1 MRALLTVLIYLLLMT
16 LPAAA
21 QNGVDYAI
29 GNIRQPELSPDTSA
43 VILAFDVTNLGGA
56 ANNGSMVRV
65 INDDTENEIAS
76 QSLRPLG
83 AGESVTILLPLPLEL
98 LPPDREQAIRVT
110 VGIGDVEPSTGNVDN
125 NSAVIVVPRLEDLLA
140 QTGQPDTN
148 ADGRPDNSLESI
160 LEQFGFDTSDPVH
173 MAALAA
179 TVVALAIL
187 LVLFLIILRLLIVR
201 RKPRYVVQLPPYAN
215 VPPMAPSTT
224 AGRRQGWQAHA
235 QNDLA
240 PPSPSD
246 EGSTHIRKLLTG
258 LEGQKLNNW
267 EVTGVRMNQY
277 DQYGRVAR
285 SEVVATRDITRRLN
299 KTIDRAADLD
309 EDQISR
315 RVRPV
320 ARKLVGQFR
329 RKISPRSAML
339 PIAIDIAFQGVHGE
353 VRIRF
358 ELYYLEQGRWRL
370 VDLWE
375 PEMTVSGR
383 MIHENF
389 TYSLSGLRPGEPQN
403 TFSRRLQDDLTT
415 VLTEMLRHEPPAHDT
430 GASRPIPPL
439 PA

>member
-1 MRALLTVLIYLLLMT
+1 
-16 LPAAA
+16 
-21 QNGVDYAI
+21 
-29 GNIRQPELSPDTSA
+29 
-43 VILAFDVTNLGGA
+43 
-56 ANNGSMVRV
+56 
-65 INDDTENEIAS
+65 
-76 QSLRPLG
+76 
-83 AGESVTILLPLPLEL
+83 
-98 LPPDREQAIRVT
+98 
-110 VGIGDVEPSTGNVDN
+110 
-125 NSAVIVVPRLEDLLA
+125 
-140 QTGQPDTN
+140 
-148 ADGRPDNSLESI
+148 
-160 LEQFGFDTSDPVH
+160 
-173 MAALAA
+173 
-179 TVVALAIL
+179 
-187 LVLFLIILRLLIVR
+187 
-201 RKPRYVVQLPPYAN
+201 
-215 VPPMAPSTT
+215 MAPSTT